1 MVENVF
7 SCRLR
12 AWRAEHNLS
21 QEQAAELM
29 HVSTRALQTWES
41 GTQFPRLD
49 TFLLIADT
57 MNVSL
62 DFLAGRESIVVH

>member
-1 MVENVF
+1 MENVF
-7 SCRLR
+7 SRRLR
-12 AWRAEHNLS
+12 AWRIEHKLS

-41 GTQFPRLD
+41 GAQFPRLD

-62 DFLAGRESIVVH
+62 DFLAGRESIIIH